1 MRCNEGKLMAY
12 LDGQLSPRETAG
24 VAEHVA
30 KCDRCSRMLE
40 TLSAERAEVARVL
53 EPYRATVEGSTR
65 PAGGGKPS
73 RPARSG
79 APVSGNVTNFSPGKG
94 VSRIMKR
101 YHKALA
107 VAAAVAVIAG
117 LFSIGPVRSFAAQFL
132 RVFRVDQVEVVH
144 FDPADVKELEKAL
157 QTYGRDVDIASF
169 GEIQRE
175 ENNVFDRLD
184 PDTVRIAGQS
194 VVLPRQ
200 LGPYP
205 AAGDLKVVP
214 GEKTS
219 IKPRVDGINGFLASL
234 GSSKLMPRSL
244 DGKTFTIDVPPVASK
259 PYRAGNTDVWL
270 FRSVSPEFMVPEGVE
285 VAQVREALLAIP
297 ILPERMR
304 NTLAGIDPFGS
315 TLMVPDFGQSQGGT
329 VAEVAVNGTKGVFIT
344 PGSGSVGPRPSHS
357 VLIWPQG
364 TVWNALEGDFD
375 LSKALDIAKH
385 VE

>member
-30 KCDRCSRMLE
+30 KCGRCSRMLAA
-40 TLSAERAEVARVL
+40 LGAERAEVARVL
-53 EPYRATVEGSTR
+53 EPYRAAVEDSTR

-73 RPARSG
+73 GPARSG
-79 APVSGNVTNFSPGKG
+79 APVSGNIDFSPATRKG
-94 VSRIMKR
+94 VLGIMKR

-107 VAAAVAVIAG
+107 VAAAVAVVAG

-132 RVFRVDQVEVVH
+132 QVFRVDRVEVVH
-144 FDPADVKELEKAL
+144 FDPADVEELAKAL
-157 QTYGRDVDIASF
+157 QTYGGNVDIASF
-169 GEIQRE
+169 GEFRRE

-184 PDTVRIAGQS
+184 ADTVRIAGQS
-194 VVLPRQ
+194 VVLPQQ

-205 AAGDLKVVP
+205 AAGELKVVP
-214 GEKTS
+214 GEKTW

-244 DGKTFTIDVPPVASK
+244 DGKTFTVNIAPVASK
-259 PYRAGNTDVWL
+259 SYRAGDGDVRL
-270 FRSVSPEFMVPEGVE
+270 FRSVSPEFTVPEGVE
-285 VAQVREALLAIP
+285 VAQVREALLAVP

-304 NTLAGIDPFGS
+304 NTLAGIDPFGR
-315 TLMVPDFGQSQGGT
+315 TLLVPDFGQSQGGT
-329 VAEVAVNGTKGVFIT
+329 VAEVTVNGTGGVFIT
-344 PGSGSVGPRPSHS
+344 PGSGGPRPSHS

-375 LSKALDIAKH
+375 LSEALDIAEH